1 MPQNVILVELMA
13 KKRNRRSQKS
23 STPGQRP
30 VTADISADMIETG
43 SPRSG
48 KAAAQSRQEVAV
60 AQLEQEYS
68 YVTKDLRRVFLLAV
82 AMFALLI
89 ALNLFLS

>member
-1 MPQNVILVELMA
+1 MA
-13 KKRNRRSQKS
+13 KKRNRRPQKS
-23 STPGQRP
+23 STLVQRP
-30 VTADISADMIETG
+30 VTADTPPDMIETG
-43 SPRSG
+43 PPRSG

-68 YVTKDLRRVFLLAV
+68 YVAKDLRRVFILAG

-89 ALNLFLS
+89 VLNLLLSR